1 MLKILTGEV
10 SKGYRK
16 KMIIQKNIKEN
27 KYAQMKRF
35 NYDCQIQFYMYV
47 LCMLIL
53 KNVRGGL
60 LYSYKTF
67 FENYKEM

>member
-35 NYDCQIQFYMYV
+35 NYDHQLQFYMYDFV
-47 LCMLIL
+47 YVNPVKMPVADYFLA
-53 KNVRGGL
+53 
-60 LYSYKTF
+60 
-67 FENYKEM
+67 